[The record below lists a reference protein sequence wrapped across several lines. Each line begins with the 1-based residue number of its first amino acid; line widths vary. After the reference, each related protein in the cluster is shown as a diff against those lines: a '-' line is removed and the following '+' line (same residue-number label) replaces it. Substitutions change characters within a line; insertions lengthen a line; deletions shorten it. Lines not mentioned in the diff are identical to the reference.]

1 MVGEYFTLGTNV
13 KDLFTKKR
21 LCIQYSFVF
30 RTNFTNKLSIIKSA
44 TVYDIMHM
52 TISTCFVFQFMY
64 FYRCNCLQ
72 VNPSLLVTH
81 DISMK
86 DYKNAF
92 QTLVSGDCCKV
103 LIDPSDP

>member
-1 MVGEYFTLGTNV
+1 MFEVVTDSL
-13 KDLFTKKR
+13 
-21 LCIQYSFVF
+21 
-30 RTNFTNKLSIIKSA
+30 NK
-44 TVYDIMHM
+44 
-52 TISTCFVFQFMY
+52 
-64 FYRCNCLQ
+64 CLQ

-81 DISMK
+81 DIAMK